1 MKIIDNKKDYYDYL
15 SGIWGIDDKVV
26 FDRRGSKMV
35 EKDVRDIKKS
45 PEEWGWYFVGEVY
58 LKIGDWVYGFVRD
71 SESGEIVKMDKIIS
85 GWWKDRVEM
94 DNPVEIEKFHFKK
107 DMPDSVVGMLYR
119 IYSGDGKSTMIKGR
133 YGLGYHGEIKISNPI
148 LGQFDFIK
156 KYIPAEEVWQKL
168 YDYISKRNEKEIV
181 DQRNDIEKLESAGFD
196 KKTSFRKM

>member
-35 EKDVRDIKKS
+35 EDDVKNIKNS
-45 PEEWGWYFVGEVY
+45 HEAWGWFFVGECYV
-58 LKIGDWVYGFVRD
+58 KIGDWVYGFERD
-71 SESGEIVKMDKIIS
+71 GENGEMVKMDKIIS

-94 DNPVEIEKFHFKK
+94 DNPVEIEKFHLKK
-107 DMPDSVVGMLYR
+107 DMPDSVVGLYYR
-119 IYSGDGKSTMIKGR
+119 IYRGDGKYR
-133 YGLGYHGEIKISNPI
+133 NGYHRSVKISNPI

-181 DQRNDIEKLESAGFD
+181 DHRNDVEKLESAGFD

>member
-15 SGIWGIDDKVV
+15 SGIWGIDEKVV

-35 EKDVRDIKKS
+35 EDDVKDIKKS
-45 PEEWGWYFVGEVY
+45 PEEWGWFFVGEVY
-58 LKIGDWVYGFVRD
+58 VKIGDWVYGFARD
-71 SESGEIVKMDKIIS
+71 SESGEMKKMDKIIS
-85 GWWKDRVEM
+85 GWWTNRVEM
-94 DNPVEIEKFHFKK
+94 DNPVESEKLHFKK
-107 DMPDSVVGMLYR
+107 DMPDSVVGVYYR
-119 IYSGDGKSTMIKGR
+119 IYRGDGKSAR
-133 YGLGYHGEIKISNPI
+133 YGTGYHRGVKISNPI

-181 DQRNDIEKLESAGFD
+181 DHRNDVEKLESAGFD

>member
-1 MKIIDNKKDYYDYL
+1 
-15 SGIWGIDDKVV
+15 
-26 FDRRGSKMV
+26 MV

-58 LKIGDWVYGFVRD
+58 LKIGDWVYGFARD
-71 SESGEIVKMDKIIS
+71 SESGEMVKMDKIIS

-119 IYSGDGKSTMIKGR
+119 IYR
-133 YGLGYHGEIKISNPI
+133 YRNGCHGEIKISNPI